1 MESIFPARNIEV
13 QHGVSQSFHIYNLNI
28 LEHSVSCWFDIM
40 ICNKALKKC
49 ALLLANMLDPF
60 AHGSHA
66 DVSLFWFFFFQQE
79 MKDVFKSQCHERN
92 G

>member
-1 MESIFPARNIEV
+1 MV
-13 QHGVSQSFHIYNLNI
+13 YLNPSTYI
-28 LEHSVSCWFDIM
+28 TLISWSTVSCWFDIM